1 MTEKPYIR
9 RIHDL
14 DADKA
19 KLKIQGFNGV
29 ANVNAIT
36 NIDFK
41 LPEDRW
47 ISGGILIAQGTHW
60 GDKICLQIID
70 KDNILGAGVNY
81 VIDEYVTDFYLITD
95 SEFQIQMDAPY
106 IALIPKDIYVR
117 VVYTNISL
125 LDPVEVAFNLV
136 SHIPRV

>member
-1 MTEKPYIR
+1 MTERPYVR
-9 RIHDL
+9 RVQDL

-19 KLKIQGFNGV
+19 KLKIQGFKGT
-29 ANVNAIT
+29 AAVNSTT

-60 GDKICLQIID
+60 NDKICLQIID
-70 KDNILGAGVNY
+70 KDNILGLGANFV
-81 VIDEYVTDFYLITD
+81 VDEYVTDFYLITD

-106 IALIPKDIYVR
+106 IALIPKDLYVR
-117 VVYTNISL
+117 VVYTNTST
-125 LDPVEVAFNLV
+125 LDPVEIAFNLV
-136 SHIPRV
+136 SHIPR